1 MVALLLSAASWAQ
14 DPVKL
19 GTDAG
24 DVPSGGALVPV
35 NTLPQAGAVTPTGYQ
50 PIPVAC
56 KTESACSTYE
66 EYKTCEAPS
75 CDFMTDPELLSRQI
89 CKRDDGFTA
98 WCVKPL
104 EPPHSTS
111 GACICDSG
119 SPAGGWLAGVAL
131 AFVGLRKRRA

>member
-1 MVALLLSAASWAQ
+1 MFALLTCAASWAQ
-14 DPVKL
+14 DPAAPATPPAPAPL
-19 GTDAG
+19 
-24 DVPSGGALVPV
+24 
-35 NTLPQAGAVTPTGYQ
+35 QAGEPTPEGYK

-66 EYKTCEAPS
+66 TYQTCEAPS
-75 CDFMTDPELLSRQI
+75 CDFMTDPELLARQV

-104 EPPHSTS
+104 EPPHSKS